1 MQADGFH
8 PKLSICGNSTG
19 LDSTTAFEILLAMR
33 VWATE
38 TGGTVLAT
46 LLQVGHDVRTAWC
59 LVSCSLLPR
68 RQCCLL
74 HLPGLTCYGVC
85 LQPIPEVY
93 NLFDQ
98 VLLLQD
104 SHLVYCGARESES
117 FAHPCVPR
125 RSITHNASRTAHA
138 AANR

>member
-46 LLQVGHDVRTAWC
+46 LLQVGHRNLANAVIK
-59 LVSCSLLPR
+59 S
-68 RQCCLL
+68 RQ
-74 HLPGLTCYGVC
+74 
-85 LQPIPEVY
+85 
-93 NLFDQ
+93 
-98 VLLLQD
+98 
-104 SHLVYCGARESES
+104 
-117 FAHPCVPR
+117 
-125 RSITHNASRTAHA
+125 SRL
-138 AANR
+138 